1 MPNSSDALLKISD
14 LCISFRDRDRV
25 NQAVKGIGF
34 ELQKGETLAVVG
46 ESGSGKSV
54 SAMAITQLLPGRPA
68 CEIEGSIRFNG
79 QEMLSLKKSEL
90 RKIRGKDIAYIFQ
103 EPASSLNP
111 YMRVSD
117 QIGEVIKL
125 HRPDVKNV
133 KDKIIETLDLVG
145 IRDAAKRY
153 RDYPHQMSGGM
164 KQRVMIA
171 MALVCEP
178 KVLIADEPTTAL
190 DVTIQAQILDLM
202 AELKSRLDMSIVLIT
217 HNFGIVDGFA
227 DKLVVMFRGKIVE
240 SGPTEDVLK
249 NPKHAYTKA
258 LIDCIPK
265 LGKKVDRLATIDHSA
280 LVADGWLRV

>member
-1 MPNSSDALLKISD
+1 MDTDSPLLTIED
-14 LCISFRDRDRV
+14 LRIRFRDRDRV
-25 NQAVKGIGF
+25 NEAVKGINF

-54 SAMAITQLLPGRPA
+54 SAMSITKLLPAPPA
-68 CEIEGSIRFNG
+68 CEITGKIEFEGRN
-79 QEMLSLKKSEL
+79 MLEL
-90 RKIRGKDIAYIFQ
+90 SKNDLRSIRGKDIAYIFQ
-103 EPASSLNP
+103 EPSSSLNP

-117 QIGEVIKL
+117 QIGEAIKL
-125 HRPDVKNV
+125 HRPDVKDV
-133 KDKIIETLDLVG
+133 RGKIIETLDLVG

-178 KVLIADEPTTAL
+178 KILIADEPTTAL

-202 AELKSRLDMSIVLIT
+202 AELKSRLDMSIILIT

-227 DKLVVMFRGKIVE
+227 DRLVVMFRGNIVE
-240 SGPTEDVLK
+240 FGKTEEVLQ
-249 NPKHAYTKA
+249 NPQHPYTKA

-265 LGKKVDRLATIDHSA
+265 LGTKQERLATIDHAA
-280 LVADGWLRV
+280 LVEIT

>member
-1 MPNSSDALLKISD
+1 MSTPSPDPLLKIED
-14 LCISFRDRDRV
+14 LRIRFRDRDRV
-25 NQAVKGIGF
+25 NEAVKGISF

-54 SAMAITQLLPGRPA
+54 SAMAITKLLPAPPA
-68 CEIEGSIRFNG
+68 CEIGGHITFDGRN
-79 QEMLSLKKSEL
+79 MLDLKKKDL
-90 RKIRGKDIAYIFQ
+90 RSVRGKEIAYIFQ
-103 EPASSLNP
+103 EPSSSLNP

-117 QIGEVIKL
+117 QIAEVIKL
-125 HRPDVKNV
+125 HRPDVTDIPGKV
-133 KDKIIETLDLVG
+133 IETLDLVG

-178 KVLIADEPTTAL
+178 KILIADEPTTAL
-190 DVTIQAQILDLM
+190 DVTIQAQILSLM
-202 AELKSRLDMSIVLIT
+202 AELKERLDMSIILIT

-227 DKLVVMFRGKIVE
+227 DRLVVMFRGNIVE
-240 SGPTEDVLK
+240 AGKTEDVLK
-249 NPKHAYTKA
+249 NPQHGYTKA

-265 LGKKVDRLATIDHSA
+265 LGTKQGRLATIDHAA
-280 LVADGWLRV
+280 LVADDG

>member
-1 MPNSSDALLKISD
+1 MDTASPEALLKIED
-14 LCISFRDRDRV
+14 LRIRFRDRDRV
-25 NQAVKGIGF
+25 NEAVKGINY
-34 ELQKGETLAVVG
+34 ELNKGETLAVVG

-54 SAMAITQLLPGRPA
+54 SAMAITKLLPAAPS
-68 CEIEGSIRFNG
+68 CEIEGKIEFNG
-79 QEMLSLKKSEL
+79 QNMLHLSKSDL
-90 RKIRGKDIAYIFQ
+90 RSIRGKEIAYIFQ
-103 EPASSLNP
+103 EPSSSLNP

-125 HRPDVKNV
+125 HRPDVKDV
-133 KDKIIETLDLVG
+133 SAKIIETLDLVG

-178 KVLIADEPTTAL
+178 KILIADEPTTAL

-202 AELKSRLDMSIVLIT
+202 AELKSRLDMSIILIT

-227 DKLVVMFRGKIVE
+227 DRLVVMFRGNIVE
-240 SGPTEDVLK
+240 SGKTEDVLR
-249 NPKHAYTKA
+249 NPQHPYTKA

-265 LGKKVDRLATIDHSA
+265 LGTKQERLATIDHAA
-280 LVADGWLRV
+280 LLNGA

>member
-1 MPNSSDALLKISD
+1 MTSPDPAPSPLLKIED
-14 LCISFRDRDRV
+14 LKIRFKDRDRV
-25 NQAVKGIGF
+25 NEAVKGISL

-54 SAMAITQLLPGRPA
+54 SAMAITKLLPAAPA
-68 CEIEGSIRFNG
+68 CQITGSIAFEG
-79 QEMLSLKKSEL
+79 QDMLSMPKPQL
-90 RKIRGKDIAYIFQ
+90 RKIRGNEIAYIFQ
-103 EPASSLNP
+103 EPSSSLNP

-125 HRPDVKNV
+125 HRPEVTDVKG
-133 KDKIIETLDLVG
+133 KIIETLNLVG
-145 IRDAAKRY
+145 IRDAEKRY

-190 DVTIQAQILDLM
+190 DVTIQAQILALM
-202 AELKSRLDMSIVLIT
+202 AELKSRLDMSIILIT

-227 DKLVVMFRGKIVE
+227 DKLVVMFRGNIVE
-240 SGPTEDVLK
+240 AGNTEDVLK
-249 NPKHAYTKA
+249 NPQHPYTQA

-265 LGKKVDRLATIDHSA
+265 LGTKQERLATIDHAA
-280 LVADGWLRV
+280 LV

>member
-280 LVADGWLRV
+280 LVADG

>member
-1 MPNSSDALLKISD
+1 MDTASSEALLKIED
-14 LCISFRDRDRV
+14 LRIRFRDRDRV
-25 NQAVKGIGF
+25 NEAVKGISY
-34 ELQKGETLAVVG
+34 ELKKGETLAVVG

-54 SAMAITQLLPGRPA
+54 SAMAITKLLPASPS
-68 CEIEGSIRFNG
+68 CEIEGKIEFNG
-79 QEMLSLKKSEL
+79 QNMLHLSKSEL
-90 RKIRGKDIAYIFQ
+90 RSIRGKDIAYIFQ
-103 EPASSLNP
+103 EPSSSLNP

-125 HRPDVKNV
+125 HRPDVKDV
-133 KDKIIETLDLVG
+133 SAKIIETLDLVG

-178 KVLIADEPTTAL
+178 KILIADEPTTAL

-202 AELKSRLDMSIVLIT
+202 AELKSRLDMSIILIT

-227 DKLVVMFRGKIVE
+227 DRLVVMFRGNIVE
-240 SGPTEDVLK
+240 SGKTEDVLK
-249 NPKHAYTKA
+249 TPQHPYTKA

-265 LGKKVDRLATIDHSA
+265 LGTKQERLATIDHAA
-280 LVADGWLRV
+280 LLTGA

>member
-1 MPNSSDALLKISD
+1 MSASDQPLLKIED
-14 LCISFRDRDRV
+14 LKIRFKDRDRV
-25 NQAVKGIGF
+25 NEAVKGISF

-54 SAMAITQLLPGRPA
+54 SAMAITKLLPAAPA
-68 CEIEGSIRFNG
+68 CEISGSIAFEG
-79 QEMLSLKKSEL
+79 QDMIAMPKADL
-90 RKIRGKDIAYIFQ
+90 RKIRGNEIAYIFQ
-103 EPASSLNP
+103 EPSSSLNP

-117 QIGEVIKL
+117 QIGEAIKL
-125 HRPDVKNV
+125 HRPDVTDV
-133 KDKIIETLDLVG
+133 KAKIIEVLNLVG
-145 IRDAAKRY
+145 IRDAEKRF

-178 KVLIADEPTTAL
+178 KILIADEPTTAL

-202 AELKSRLDMSIVLIT
+202 AELKSRLDMSIILIT

-227 DKLVVMFRGKIVE
+227 DKLVVMFRGNIVE
-240 SGPTEDVLK
+240 AGKTEDVLQ
-249 NPKHAYTKA
+249 NPQHPYTKA

-265 LGKKVDRLATIDHSA
+265 LGKQQERLATIDHAA
-280 LVADGWLRV
+280 LLANT